1 MSKSHPPSGSTNRD
15 RTSDR
20 PLTQVVETDL
30 DSPSTRT
37 GLRSSVVIAA
47 YNAERSL
54 AETLDSLE
62 VQTLRPHEIIVVDDG
77 STDRTSEIANDHA
90 VDVTLIRTPN
100 RGMCA
105 ARNEAIEAS
114 SGELICILDADDLW
128 HPNYVE
134 RMTSMMERHPEAGS
148 GFSRYRAWQ
157 SPTQKPAAWE
167 ERVDGGHHL
176 HDLDSFLSIGRSGL
190 PVLPSFH
197 VTRREVLRRLGPRP
211 FREDQVQG
219 EAAFLFALLGAVAPV
234 VEHVAP
240 LGRYRMHSEAM
251 TGDEMDAARRIEP
264 CIDDLRS
271 AAGGGLGLEL
281 ELDAGSRR
289 SIDRHACDWYR
300 RCGRRLGG
308 GGSTGEGRRQL
319 IKAARLGDR
328 KAALMVAASFLPG
341 ISERIWIRAWRPKA
355 ARRDPAVGNSE
366 ESGVDRIGSES
377 SDERITGGTSPNGP
391 LER

>member
-1 MSKSHPPSGSTNRD
+1 LTDRD
-15 RTSDR
+15 RLSGLSLNR
-20 PLTQVVETDL
+20 VVEIDL

-114 SGELICILDADDLW
+114 SGDLICILDADDLW
-128 HPNYVE
+128 HPRYVE

-157 SPTQKPAAWE
+157 SPIQKPAAWE
-167 ERVDGGHHL
+167 DGVDGGHHL
-176 HDLDSFLSIGRSGL
+176 HDLESFLSIGRSGL

-197 VTRREVLRRLGPRP
+197 VTRREVLLRLGARP

-219 EAAFLFALLGAVAPV
+219 EAAFLLALLGAIAPV
-234 VEHVAP
+234 AEHVAP
-240 LGRYRMHSEAM
+240 LGRYRMHSAAM

-271 AAGGGLGLEL
+271 AAGGT
-281 ELDAGSRR
+281 GSR
-289 SIDRHACDWYR
+289 A
-300 RCGRRLGG
+300 
-308 GGSTGEGRRQL
+308 
-319 IKAARLGDR
+319 
-328 KAALMVAASFLPG
+328 
-341 ISERIWIRAWRPKA
+341 
-355 ARRDPAVGNSE
+355 
-366 ESGVDRIGSES
+366 
-377 SDERITGGTSPNGP
+377 
-391 LER
+391 